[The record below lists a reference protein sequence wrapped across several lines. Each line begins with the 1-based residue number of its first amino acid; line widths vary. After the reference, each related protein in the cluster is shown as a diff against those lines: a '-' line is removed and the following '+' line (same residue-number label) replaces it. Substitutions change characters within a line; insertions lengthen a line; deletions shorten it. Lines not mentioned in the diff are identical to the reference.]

1 MDGKVAIV
9 TAAGRGIGEATAREL
24 ARRGYRLALLSVSDS
39 AQRLAKELDGI
50 ALRGSVAKEADLKRL
65 VDETLARYGRVDA
78 VVNNTGRYSSVL
90 KQFGVEYH
98 APVTTASVTYDA
110 EGESPLLDLPD
121 TVWHAV
127 LDALMLNAVRMA
139 RLVTP
144 AMVRQGGGAIVNI
157 SGVEAVQPRILFP
170 TSPMRLALHG
180 FTKLYADRYGRD
192 GIRMNT
198 VMPGFLENIDMAAA
212 EVPRMVPLGRLG
224 KTAEIAKTVAFL
236 LSDDAGYITGQ
247 AIAVDGALN
256 RGL

>member
-1 MDGKVAIV
+1 LDGKVAIV

-24 ARRGYRLALLSVSDS
+24 GRRGYRLALMSVSDS
-39 AQRLAKELDGI
+39 SKRLAKELDGI
-50 ALRGSVAKEADLKRL
+50 GLQGSVAKEDDLKRL

-90 KQFGVEYH
+90 KQFGVDYH
-98 APVTTASVTYDA
+98 APVTAASVTYDA

-121 TVWHAV
+121 AAWHAV
-127 LDALMLNAVRMA
+127 LDALMLNVVRMA
-139 RLVTP
+139 RLVTS

-170 TSPMRLALHG
+170 TSPMRLAVHG
-180 FTKLYADRYGRD
+180 FTKLYADRYGRH

-198 VMPGFLENIDMAAA
+198 VLPGFLENIEIASA

-224 KTAEIAKTVAFL
+224 KTTEIAKTIAFL
-236 LSDDAGYITGQ
+236 LSEDAGYISGQ

>member
-1 MDGKVAIV
+1 MAIV

-24 ARRGYRLALLSVSDS
+24 AGRGYRLALLSISDS

-50 ALRGSVAKEADLKRL
+50 ALQGSVTKEADLKRL

-98 APVTTASVTYDA
+98 APVTPASVTYDA

-121 TVWHAV
+121 AVWHAV
-127 LDALMLNAVRMA
+127 LDALMLNIVRMA
-139 RLVTP
+139 RHVTP

-198 VMPGFLENIDMAAA
+198 VMPGFLENIEMAAA
-212 EVPRMVPLGRLG
+212 DVPRMVPLGRLG

-247 AIAVDGALN
+247 AIAVDGAMN